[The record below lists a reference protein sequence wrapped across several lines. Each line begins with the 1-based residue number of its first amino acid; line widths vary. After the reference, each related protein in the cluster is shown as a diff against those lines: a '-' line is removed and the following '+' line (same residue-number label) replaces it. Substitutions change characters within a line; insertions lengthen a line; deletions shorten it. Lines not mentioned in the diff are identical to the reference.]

1 MGAGIEMKIKN
12 QKDFLELEHRKGR
25 KNQNVEI
32 LLTKFAMN
40 VYKIGDR
47 QKDLLEIA
55 GYVFAADRKTYR
67 GFTTALEYHNW
78 SRKFHFHFF
87 VRDIEFWNKDD
98 VKKLL
103 SDALCF
109 MTGDEEY
116 KFTFYKAEPDFPT
129 DIFDIENFE
138 LEGKESLS
146 VLLFSG
152 GIDSLA
158 GALEKIKTTTDEIC
172 LVSHQSGVPSV
183 KTTQKGLYDELNRRY
198 PNRCKHYKFHCGLT
212 KKKARDETQ
221 RTRPFL
227 YCSMAYAIAGT
238 YKQDSI
244 TVYENGITSINLGET
259 QDLMN
264 GRASRTTHPKT
275 IGLLEKLFTEIS
287 GKEFK
292 INHPFLFKTKTD
304 VTELLK
310 KNDGLK
316 LLDSSVSC
324 SRTFQKPQG
333 TTHCGR
339 CTQCVDRR
347 FAVYANEV
355 EKSDENGIY
364 KFDFLRSPL
373 TDDGTVKILTE
384 YVRFAQEVKDSDA
397 DWLYD
402 KKTGEMFDLENFI
415 EGEGLEEKIKKIYEL
430 YLKHSKQ
437 VESAIEYM
445 IRLHDKPLTRKHP
458 KSIFRLI
465 FGTKIY
471 QIKQGIKKEAKS
483 GINEKIKKQDKV
495 KIDDLVKG
503 YINAC
508 KKLKFKE
515 PTLDNLA
522 ELSGISKSIWDRKM
536 KTSTFWNLLKDEVE
550 HSINQAKKQETK
562 DFWIQQEQI
571 ASKEYTDLIVKEY
584 RAKETFSDD
593 LPQKKRGS
601 F

>member
-1 MGAGIEMKIKN
+1 MDACVDKRIKN

-25 KNQNVEI
+25 KNQNVDI
-32 LLTKFAMN
+32 SLTKFASN
-40 VYKIGDR
+40 VYRIGNR
-47 QKDLLEIA
+47 QKDLLEMA

-67 GFTTALEYHNW
+67 GFPSSLEYHNW
-78 SRKFHFHFF
+78 SRKFHFHFL
-87 VRDIEFWNKDD
+87 VRDIEFWNRDK

-109 MTGDEEY
+109 MTGDIEY
-116 KFTFYKAEPDFPT
+116 EFTFYKAEPDFPA
-129 DIFDIENFE
+129 DFFDNENFE
-138 LEGKESLS
+138 IEGKEALS

-158 GALEKIKTTTDEIC
+158 GALEKIRTTNDEIC

-183 KTTQKGLYDELNRRY
+183 KLTQRTLYDEINRIY
-198 PNRCKHYKFHCGLT
+198 PNRCKHYKFRCGLA
-212 KKKARDETQ
+212 KKKSKDETQ

-227 YCSMAYAIAGT
+227 YCSMAYAIAAT
-238 YKQDSI
+238 YNQDNI
-244 TVYENGITSINLGET
+244 AVYENGITSINLGET

-287 GKEFK
+287 GKPFK

-304 VTELLK
+304 VVEILK
-310 KNDGLK
+310 QNDGLK

-347 FAVYANEV
+347 FAVYANKV
-355 EKSDENGIY
+355 EKFDENGIY
-364 KFDFLRSPL
+364 KFDFLKSLL
-373 TDDGTVKILTE
+373 TDDNTVKILTE
-384 YVRFAQEVKDSDA
+384 YIRFAQEVKDSDA
-397 DWLYD
+397 DWLYGT
-402 KKTGEMFDLENFI
+402 KTGEMFDLESFI
-415 EGEGLEEKIKKIYEL
+415 DGNGLEEKIKIIYGL
-430 YLKHSKQ
+430 YLKHSEQ
-437 VESAIEYM
+437 VETAIEYM
-445 IRLHDKPLTRKHP
+445 TRLHDKPLTRNHP
-458 KSIFRLI
+458 KSIYRLI

-471 QIKQGIKKEAKS
+471 QIKHD
-483 GINEKIKKQDKV
+483 KKQEDKTRDEEKVKVKGKV

-503 YINAC
+503 YIETC
-508 KKLKFKE
+508 KKLKYKE

-536 KTSTFWNLLKDEVE
+536 KTSTFWNLLKDELG
-550 HSINQAKKQETK
+550 HSINQAKIEETT
-562 DFWIQQEQI
+562 DFWIKQEQI
-571 ASKEYTDLIVKEY
+571 AANQYADLIVKEY
-584 RAKETFSDD
+584 RTKEKFSDD
-593 LPQKKRGS
+593 LPHKKRGS
-601 F
+601 I

>member
-1 MGAGIEMKIKN
+1 MGAGIDQKVKN

-32 LLTKFAMN
+32 LLTKFAKN

-47 QKDLLEIA
+47 QKDLLEMA
-55 GYVFAADRKTYR
+55 GYIFAADRKTYR
-67 GFTTALEYHNW
+67 GFPKALEYHNW

-87 VRDIEFWNKDD
+87 VRDIEFWNKDE

-109 MTGDEEY
+109 MTGDIEY
-116 KFTFYKAEPDFPT
+116 EFTFYKAEPDFPA
-129 DIFDIENFE
+129 DFFDNENFE
-138 LEGKESLS
+138 IEGKEALS
-146 VLLFSG
+146 IVLFSG

-158 GALEKIKTTTDEIC
+158 GALEKIRATNDEIC

-183 KTTQKGLYDELNRRY
+183 KTTQRILYDELNRAY
-198 PNRCKHYKFHCGLT
+198 PNRCKHYKFHCGLA
-212 KKKARDETQ
+212 KKKAKDETQ

-227 YCSMAYAIAGT
+227 YCSMAFAIAST
-238 YKQDSI
+238 YDQDNI
-244 TVYENGITSINLGET
+244 NVYENGITSINLGET

-287 GKEFK
+287 EKKFK

-304 VTELLK
+304 VVEILK

-355 EKSDENGIY
+355 EKFDENGIY
-364 KFDFLRSPL
+364 KFDFLKNLL
-373 TDDGTVKILTE
+373 TDDGTIKILTE
-384 YVRFAQEVKDSDA
+384 FIRFAQEVKDSDA

-415 EGEGLEEKIKKIYEL
+415 DGEGLEEKIKIIYGL
-430 YLKHSKQ
+430 YLKHSEQ

-445 IRLHDKPLTRKHP
+445 TRLHDKPLTRKHP

-465 FGTKIY
+465 FGSKIY
-471 QIKQGIKKEAKS
+471 QLKEMEKGVTDVKAEKRKKS
-483 GINEKIKKQDKV
+483 TDKV

-503 YINAC
+503 YIDTC

-522 ELSGISKSIWDRKM
+522 ELSGISKPIWDRKM
-536 KTSTFWNLLKDEVE
+536 KSSTFWNLLKDELG
-550 HSINQAKKQETK
+550 HSIKQAKIQETI
-562 DFWIQQEQI
+562 DFWIMQEQI
-571 ASKEYTDLIVKEY
+571 AANQYADLIVKEY
-584 RAKETFSDD
+584 RAKEKFSDD
-593 LPQKKRGS
+593 LPKKKRGS